1 MSDLARMPAA
11 EPFDTRREQ
20 RLEEIRR
27 GAQTAA
33 GVDVMRAPTE
43 AYYPRA
49 SAETGY
55 YGIPLLKQP
64 PWTWQIP
71 LYFFVG
77 GAAGAAAVIG
87 AVADFTGSDPKLA
100 SHARRIAAAGSV
112 ISPILLIADLG
123 RPSRFLAML
132 RIVKPQSPMSIGVW
146 TLLGFS
152 GGAWAALAADMMQ
165 GRSGSSVG
173 LRFLR
178 QAGQAASLTF
188 GLPFSNY
195 TGVLLAVTAVP
206 VWNRSARDLPVHFAA
221 SGVGASVGMLELMG
235 HERSRPL
242 QVLGLGA
249 AALETLEGVRIE
261 TQSHEDLEPL
271 KRGSSGWV
279 IRTGGVLSGPIP
291 LALRLASLF
300 GPRRSSASLRRWAAR
315 SAIAGSLITRFAWML
330 AGKQSAKNWRAP
342 LRGNGRSSQS
352 LSQSSGTELH
362 SSSNDYP
369 VQKAAV

>member
-1 MSDLARMPAA
+1 MSDLAHMPGA

-27 GAQTAA
+27 RAQTAA
-33 GVDVMRAPTE
+33 KVEVTHAPSE

-64 PWTWQIP
+64 PWTWEIP

-77 GAAGAAAVIG
+77 GAAGASAVIG
-87 AVADFTGSDPKLA
+87 AVSDFTGSDPLLA
-100 SHARRIAAAGSV
+100 KHARWIAAAGSV
-112 ISPILLIADLG
+112 ISPILLISDLG
-123 RPSRFLAML
+123 RPSRFLAMV
-132 RIVKPQSPMSIGVW
+132 RILKPQSPMSVGVW

-152 GGAWAALAADMMQ
+152 SAACSAFAADMMES
-165 GRSGSSVG
+165 RYGSSPV

-178 QAGQAASLTF
+178 HAGQATSLLF

-195 TGVLLAVTAVP
+195 TGVLIAVTAVP
-206 VWNRSARDLPVHFAA
+206 VWKCSASDLPVHFAA

-235 HERSRPL
+235 HDRSRPL
-242 QVLGLGA
+242 QMLGIGA
-249 AALETLEGVRIE
+249 AAIETLEGVRIE
-261 TQSHEDLEPL
+261 TRSHEDLQPL
-271 KRGSSGWV
+271 KRGASGWV

-300 GPRRSSASLRRWAAR
+300 APRRNSASLRRWAAR
-315 SAIAGSLITRFAWML
+315 SAIAGSLITRYAWML
-330 AGKQSAKNWRAP
+330 AGKQSTKNWHAP
-342 LRGNGRSSQS
+342 LQSNGKSSEPLKKS
-352 LSQSSGTELH
+352 HGSELH
-362 SSSNDYP
+362 SHANDNP
-369 VQKAAV
+369 VQKVAV